1 MSDLQTRV
9 APDQPI
15 TQRQL
20 RYLQAV
26 AREAG
31 YDSAGLDNRA
41 QQEFQRNANQLSR
54 SEASTL
60 IDTLQAERKR
70 WGAI

>member
-15 TQRQL
+15 TPRQL

-26 AREAG
+26 ARESG

-41 QQEFQRNANQLSR
+41 QQEFQRNANQLTR

-60 IDTLQAERKR
+60 IGLIDAERRR
-70 WGAI
+70 WRF